1 MSLRR
6 VSAWISLAI
15 GAAFAVARPAWA
27 IGVTVTPD
35 NPSGPDLGKVAQAP
49 MTSSVWRVDGDTGEV
64 SLLSGQAVRLSSGP
78 ASPPMIT
85 ISCPIEKCRNALVT
99 VALAPS
105 GPGRATIVGF
115 RPGTVTP
122 RGLTLQGVSGAG
134 TRQVIMTFLAG
145 SVIPASASFA
155 LGMDVSLA
163 PGRDSFG
170 SMSSYMLTVTL
181 H

>member
-1 MSLRR
+1 MNSKRPPP
-6 VSAWISLAI
+6 WIAGAI
-15 GAAFAVARPAWA
+15 GVAMVVAPPAWA

-64 SLLSGQAVRLSSGP
+64 SLLSSQAVRLSSGP

-85 ISCPIEKCRNALVT
+85 INCPIEKCRNALVT
-99 VALAPS
+99 VALAPT

-115 RPGTVTP
+115 RTGTVTP
-122 RGLTLQGVSGAG
+122 RGLTLQGISGAG
-134 TRQVIMTFLAG
+134 TRQLIMTFLAG
-145 SVIPASASFA
+145 PVVPASASFA
-155 LGMDVSLA
+155 LGMDVALA
-163 PGRDSFG
+163 PGRDSFA
-170 SMSSYMLTVTL
+170 SMSSYMLTVTV

>member
-1 MSLRR
+1 MNSQR
-6 VSAWISLAI
+6 VLPWIAGAI
-15 GAAFAVARPAWA
+15 GAFIGGAPPAWA

-49 MTSSVWRVDGDTGEV
+49 TTSSVWRVDGDTGEV
-64 SLLSGQAVRLSSGP
+64 SLLGGQAVRLTSGP

-122 RGLTLQGVSGAG
+122 KGLTLQSVSGAG
-134 TRQVIMTFLAG
+134 TRQVTMTFLAG

-163 PGRDSFG
+163 PGRDSLG
-170 SMSSYMLTVTL
+170 SMSSYMLNVVV

>member
-1 MSLRR
+1 MRR
-6 VSAWISLAI
+6 QGIWRGIAI
-15 GAAFAVARPAWA
+15 ATGAAVLGASPVWA

-49 MTSSVWRVDGDTGEV
+49 TTSSVWRVDGDTGEV
-64 SLLSGQAVRLSSGP
+64 SLLSGQAVRLTSGP
-78 ASPPMIT
+78 ASPPTIT
-85 ISCPIEKCRNALVT
+85 VSCPIEKCRNALVT

-122 RGLTLQGVSGAG
+122 RGLTLQSMSGAG

-145 SVIPASASFA
+145 PDVPASASFT
-155 LGMDVSLA
+155 LGMDVALA

-170 SMSSYMLTVTL
+170 SMSSYMLTVTV